1 MFWVWVNEKQME
13 RRSRRRRTLRRQ
25 NRQQESFHG
34 AKPPNPDISGRGLD
48 PGNNSFPPDASEM
61 VTRIRAEGRNIA
73 PDPLT
78 KHHLTGEGSDASFK
92 AESPKA
98 EGSNFVSGLFK
109 QISDKTGL
117 EWVRWWQ
124 WLKSCQRGFGKNYFK
139 KWDKLYLSKL
149 MITRSVLLTWRTL
162 PQSGESSWSNAFSS
176 QLSRLMPHRWK
187 CFLFSSWLVFHV
199 SFLGDAMDPEHGGH
213 ADGQLHHPWLPGRGR
228 AAQEGAW
235 TVSSGHWGES

>member
-1 MFWVWVNEKQME
+1 MFWVWVNEKRME
-13 RRSRRRRTLRRQ
+13 RRSRRRRTVRRQ

-124 WLKSCQRGFGKNYFK
+124 WLKSCQSGFGKIILKNETNF
-139 KWDKLYLSKL
+139 
-149 MITRSVLLTWRTL
+149 IF
-162 PQSGESSWSNAFSS
+162 QSWWSSGACCW
-176 QLSRLMPHRWK
+176 
-187 CFLFSSWLVFHV
+187 
-199 SFLGDAMDPEHGGH
+199 HGGPCH
-213 ADGQLHHPWLPGRGR
+213 NPANQAGAMRSACNFPGGCHTGENSDILGR
-228 AAQEGAW
+228 
-235 TVSSGHWGES
+235 SFIFHF